1 MIIINENWGDYLF
14 WLSLAFVIDQI
25 TKHIASEYWRVNP
38 IKIFGFFYFTY
49 ATNTGIAFGLF
60 SGAKEIVVYLTLAVT
75 LAISLVPL
83 FKKLSFKSR
92 MFLGFIVGGSLG
104 NIVDRIRFGYVV
116 DFITM
121 PYWPTIYN
129 LADFFIL
136 IGAIGLS
143 ITIIWRRDVGD
154 SGDNKRS
161 GMEIRQVRSGESS
174 GLDLENLYSEGNK
187 KWRDKSEQ

>member
-1 MIIINENWGDYLF
+1 MF

-25 TKHIASEYWRVNP
+25 TKYFANEFWRYSP
-38 IKIFGFFYFTY
+38 TKLLGFFYLTY
-49 ATNTGIAFGLF
+49 ATNKGIAFGLF
-60 SGAKEIVVYLTLAVT
+60 ANSREIVVYLTLIIT
-75 LAISLVPL
+75 LGIAMVPL
-83 FKKLSFKSR
+83 FKKLSFFSN

-136 IGAIGLS
+136 IGAIGLT
-143 ITIIWRRDVGD
+143 ITILRRRDVGN
-154 SGDNKRS
+154 SSNGKRS

-174 GLDLENLYSEGNK
+174 GLDLEDIYTES
-187 KWRDKSEQ
+187 DKERRSQS